1 MSRSTEFAP
10 EPLLGLLTAH
20 GVDFVVVGG
29 IAAALHGSP
38 RVTQDLDLVFAPDR
52 ANLRLL
58 ARALVEAGGKLR
70 GVEEDVPFVPDEHTL
85 SNVQLLT
92 LVTDHGALDVMVKP
106 DGCPPYEQLRRN
118 ADRYEVGAFGILVA
132 SIPDLIAMKR
142 SAGRLKDL
150 ADVDELEAIQR
161 LRR

>member
-1 MSRSTEFAP
+1 MTWPSEFAP

-38 RVTQDLDLVFAPDR
+38 RVTQDLDVVFAPDS

-58 ARALVEAGGKLR
+58 GRALVDAGARLR
-70 GVEEDVPFVPDEHTL
+70 GVEEDVPFVPDEQTL
-85 SNVQLLT
+85 RNVQLLT
-92 LVTDHGALDVMVKP
+92 LVTEHGALDVMVKP
-106 DGCPPYEQLRRN
+106 DGCPPYEQLRRR
-118 ADRYEVGAFGILVA
+118 ADRYEIGAFGILVA
-132 SIPDLIAMKR
+132 SIADLIAMKQA
-142 SAGRLKDL
+142 AGRLKDL
-150 ADVDELEAIQR
+150 ADVAELEAIKR